1 MGPGYLSQVPQRAR
15 HFLNLT
21 YWNTASTNFKGWAYM
36 DTSVQNDADQWQWGN
51 RGEPCQCQS
60 KPLGLHTYTWRSLG
74 KPVLFKIYTSL
85 YIKNIWACH
94 FYIKS
99 ALKIQANFTSRYKI
113 KRDENEEEALY
124 RWPLLGQLRS
134 FTDALNLT
142 RAIYWCSECN
152 IVSFL
157 NIFIPKSEFLLSF
170 PSQVSEIYKYYTRF
184 LQ

>member
-15 HFLNLT
+15 HFLSLT
-21 YWNTASTNFKGWAYM
+21 YWNTTSTNFKGWAYT

-51 RGEPCQCQS
+51 REEPCQCQS
-60 KPLGLHTYTWRSLG
+60 KPLGLHTYTWRSPG
-74 KPVLFKIYTSL
+74 KPVLFKIYKL
-85 YIKNIWACH
+85 
-94 FYIKS
+94 
-99 ALKIQANFTSRYKI
+99 
-113 KRDENEEEALY
+113 LY

-152 IVSFL
+152 IASFL
-157 NIFIPKSEFLLSF
+157 NIFIPKSEFLLSL